1 MKVLLISPTSGGIG
15 GIAQHVDGLS
25 QFLTGVGHEVD
36 ILSSANTF
44 TIPIKRLKNPSFMFS
59 SFLKTKFKK
68 GNDIAHAHHIIA
80 ALAMKNFSCKKILS
94 IHGVYS
100 KNIDQLYGK
109 TISNISKKYE
119 KIALNLVDAITVNS
133 KEGYDYYTKMGFNVV
148 QIPNAIDLNLIPKKS
163 NKQFKNQLIFA
174 GRLSKEKGIEILL
187 EAASQ
192 LPNNYHLL
200 IAGSGPLEEK
210 VRKLSD
216 EKTNL
221 HYLGYQSKQNVLSLI
236 RGSDLL
242 IQPSLEEGI
251 SSTLLEAMACGTC
264 VLGSDIE
271 GISEV
276 IENNKT
282 GLLVEPNNSNELLNK
297 ILYLLP
303 KKEKRLSM
311 ANEGLERVKKYDWKI
326 VGKLYLNFYESLLN
340 KSI

>member
-1 MKVLLISPTSGGIG
+1 MKILLISPTSGGIG
-15 GIAQHVDGLS
+15 GIAQHVGGLS

-119 KIALNLVDAITVNS
+119 KMALNLVDAITVNS

-163 NKQFKNQLIFA
+163 TKQFKNQLIFA

-210 VRKLSD
+210 VRRLSD
-216 EKTNL
+216 EKTNI
-221 HYLGYQSKQNVLSLI
+221 HYLGYQSKQNMLSLI

-282 GLLVEPNNSNELLNK
+282 GLLVEPNNSDELLNK

-340 KSI
+340 

>member
-1 MKVLLISPTSGGIG
+1 MKILLISPTSGGIG

-25 QFLTGVGHEVD
+25 QFLTGVNHEVD
-36 ILSSANTF
+36 IISSANTF

-68 GNDIAHAHHIIA
+68 GNDIAHAHHIVG

-100 KNIDQLYGK
+100 KNIAQLYGNI
-109 TISNISKKYE
+109 TSNISKKYE
-119 KIALNLVDAITVNS
+119 KMALNLVDAITVNS

-163 NKQFKNQLIFA
+163 TKQFENQMIFA

-187 EAASQ
+187 EAATQ
-192 LPNNYHLL
+192 LPDNYHLL

-210 VRKLSD
+210 VRNLADK
-216 EKTNL
+216 KTNV

-242 IQPSLEEGI
+242 IQPSLEEGM

-264 VLGSDIE
+264 ILGSNIE
-271 GISEV
+271 GISEIV
-276 IENNKT
+276 ENNKT
-282 GLLVEPNNSNELLNK
+282 GLLVEPNNRDELLNK

>member
-1 MKVLLISPTSGGIG
+1 MKILLISPTSGGIG

-25 QFLTGVGHEVD
+25 QFLTGAGHEVD

-119 KIALNLVDAITVNS
+119 KMALNLVDAITVNS

-148 QIPNAIDLNLIPKKS
+148 QIPNAIDLNIIPKKS
-163 NKQFKNQLIFA
+163 TKQFKNQLIFA

-187 EAASQ
+187 ETASQ

-221 HYLGYQSKQNVLSLI
+221 HYLGYQSKQNMLSLI

-282 GLLVEPNNSNELLNK
+282 GLLVEPNNSDELLNK

>member
-1 MKVLLISPTSGGIG
+1 MKILLISPTSGGIG
-15 GIAQHVDGLS
+15 GIAQHVGGLS

-109 TISNISKKYE
+109 TISNVSKKYE
-119 KIALNLVDAITVNS
+119 KMALNLVDAITVNS

-163 NKQFKNQLIFA
+163 TKQFKNQLIFA

-187 EAASQ
+187 ETASQ
-192 LPNNYHLL
+192 LPDNYHLL

-221 HYLGYQSKQNVLSLI
+221 HYLGYQSKQNMLSLI

-264 VLGSDIE
+264 ILGSDIE

-282 GLLVEPNNSNELLNK
+282 GLLVEPNNSDELLNK

-303 KKEKRLSM
+303 KNEKRLSM

>member
-1 MKVLLISPTSGGIG
+1 MKILLISPTSGGIG
-15 GIAQHVDGLS
+15 GIAQHVGGLS

-109 TISNISKKYE
+109 TISNVSKKYE
-119 KIALNLVDAITVNS
+119 NMALNLVDAITVNS
-133 KEGYDYYTKMGFNVV
+133 KEGYDYYTKMGFKVV

-163 NKQFKNQLIFA
+163 TKQFKNQLIFA

-187 EAASQ
+187 ETASQ
-192 LPNNYHLL
+192 LPDNYHLL

-216 EKTNL
+216 EKTNV
-221 HYLGYQSKQNVLSLI
+221 HYLGYQSKQNMLSLI

-264 VLGSDIE
+264 ILGSDIE

-282 GLLVEPNNSNELLNK
+282 GLLVEPNNSDELLNK

-303 KKEKRLSM
+303 KNQKRLTM

-326 VGKLYLNFYESLLN
+326 VGKLYVNFYESLLN

>member
-25 QFLTGVGHEVD
+25 QFLTGVGHKVD

-148 QIPNAIDLNLIPKKS
+148 QIPNAIDLSLIPKKS
-163 NKQFKNQLIFA
+163 TKQFKNQLIFA

-187 EAASQ
+187 ETASQ

-282 GLLVEPNNSNELLNK
+282 GLLVEPNNSDELLNK

>member
-1 MKVLLISPTSGGIG
+1 MKILLISPTSGGIG
-15 GIAQHVDGLS
+15 GVAQHVDGLS
-25 QFLTGVGHEVD
+25 QFLTEAGHEVD

-44 TIPIKRLKNPSFMFS
+44 TIPIKGLKNPSFMFS
-59 SFLKTKFKK
+59 SFLKTKFKN
-68 GNDIAHAHHIIA
+68 GNDIVHTHHIA
-80 ALAMKNFSCKKILS
+80 GALAMKNFSCKKILS

-100 KNIDQLYGK
+100 KNIAQLYGK
-109 TISNISKKYE
+109 TTSNISKKYE
-119 KIALNLVDAITVNS
+119 KMALNLVDAVTVNS

-148 QIPNAIDLNLIPKKS
+148 QIPNAIDLNIIPKKS
-163 NKQFKNQLIFA
+163 TKQFKNQLIFA
-174 GRLSKEKGIEILL
+174 GRLSKEKGIEIML
-187 EAASQ
+187 EAATQ
-192 LPNNYHLL
+192 LPDNYHLL

-210 VRKLSD
+210 VRKLAD
-216 EKTNL
+216 KKTNV
-221 HYLGYQSKQNVLSLI
+221 HYLGYQSKQNLLSLI

-264 VLGSDIE
+264 ILGSDIA
-271 GISEV
+271 GISEI

-282 GLLVEPNNSNELLNK
+282 GLLVEPNNSDELLNK

-311 ANEGLERVKKYDWKI
+311 VNEGLEIVKKYDWKI

-340 KSI
+340 

>member
-1 MKVLLISPTSGGIG
+1 MKILLISPTSGGIG

-25 QFLTGVGHEVD
+25 QFLTGVNHEVD
-36 ILSSANTF
+36 IISSANTF
-44 TIPIKRLKNPSFMFS
+44 TIPIKRLKNPSFMLS

-68 GNDIAHAHHIIA
+68 GNDIAHAHHIVG

-100 KNIDQLYGK
+100 KNIAQLYGNI
-109 TISNISKKYE
+109 TSNISKKYE
-119 KIALNLVDAITVNS
+119 KMALNLVDAITVNS

-163 NKQFKNQLIFA
+163 TKQFENQMIFA

-187 EAASQ
+187 EAATQ
-192 LPNNYHLL
+192 LPDNYHLL

-210 VRKLSD
+210 VRNLADK
-216 EKTNL
+216 KTNV

-264 VLGSDIE
+264 ILASNIE
-271 GISEV
+271 GISEIV
-276 IENNKT
+276 ENNKN
-282 GLLVEPNNSNELLNK
+282 GLLVEPNNSEKLLNK
-297 ILYLLP
+297 ILDLLP
-303 KKEKRLSM
+303 KKEKRLRM
-311 ANEGLERVKKYDWKI
+311 ANEGLEIVKKYDWKK

-340 KSI
+340 

>member
-1 MKVLLISPTSGGIG
+1 MKILLISPTSGGIG
-15 GIAQHVDGLS
+15 GIAQHVGGLS
-25 QFLTGVGHEVD
+25 QFLTRVGHEVD

-119 KIALNLVDAITVNS
+119 KMALNLVDAITVNS

-148 QIPNAIDLNLIPKKS
+148 QIPNAIDLSLIPKKS
-163 NKQFKNQLIFA
+163 TKQFKNQLIFA

-187 EAASQ
+187 ETASQ

-210 VRKLSD
+210 VRRLSD
-216 EKTNL
+216 EKTNI
-221 HYLGYQSKQNVLSLI
+221 HYLGYQSKQNMLSLI

-282 GLLVEPNNSNELLNK
+282 GLLVEPNNSDELLNK

-340 KSI
+340 

>member
-119 KIALNLVDAITVNS
+119 KMALNLVDAITVNS